1 MELDERV
8 EKILEKGRIC
18 DHCLGRQFA
27 QLLTGMSNE
36 ERGEILRRFVAMEV
50 DSDGSTEIDGS
61 NFKDIEFRNT
71 DLGERKETECI
82 VCGGLFEELDEW
94 SGKVLRKLQGYEFET
109 FLVGTRL
116 PDKLVKNEEELWEE
130 VGIQYCEEMKAEF
143 NRELG
148 KKLEEKTRKK
158 VEFDL
163 PEIQILV
170 DVAEDEVKLNVNSLC
185 VYGEYQKTERGI
197 PQTEWPSGKYEIS
210 LEEIIAP
217 AFLRAADSSDEKFH
231 GAGREDIDALCLG
244 WRPFILELLEPKK
257 RDLDL
262 EKVEEEVNGNDE
274 VNVRN
279 LQIVGRNKVEN
290 LKSWQPDK
298 SYRATVELGED
309 VEEEE
314 LEKLEELEGRTL
326 NQRTP
331 QRVEHRRADRYRKRV
346 VKEVDW
352 EKTGEKEVEITV
364 RAEAGT
370 YIKEM
375 ISGDGGRT
383 EPSVASILG
392 VEAECTELD
401 VVEIHGKKELS
412 FVKDGQ

>member
-163 PEIQILV
+163 PEIQVLV

>member
-163 PEIQILV
+163 PEIQVLV

-279 LQIVGRNKVEN
+279 LQIVGRDKVEN

>member
-279 LQIVGRNKVEN
+279 LQIVGRDKVEN

-298 SYRATVELGED
+298 SYRATVKLGED

-331 QRVEHRRADRYRKRV
+331 ERVEHRRADRYRKRV

-392 VEAECTELD
+392 VEAKCTELD
-401 VVEIHGKKELS
+401 VVEIHGKKELD